1 MGHAGP
7 SEDGAVTLAVPDAA
21 QLPALVDE
29 HRTYKAIRAL
39 TVPVFKFVWGLQIEG
54 AHRVPDE
61 GPVILAANHRS
72 NFDSIV
78 LPRITRRPVN
88 FMAKREFFTSPH
100 FSRFLAHMGAFPVDR
115 GRPDKAATEHA
126 LDVLRAGGVLALYP
140 EGTRRSGSEIGTVAR
155 GTVWLA
161 QRANAQIVPVGIGG
175 SEFTQ
180 PKGSKRIHR
189 MRIRIVVGD
198 PLPPPV
204 SRGREA
210 LASRNTE
217 LVKTIQELFLEAGGP
232 GPTPLR
238 RDRSAPRWTK
248 RAVSG

>member
-7 SEDGAVTLAVPDAA
+7 SEDGAVTPGFPEAA
-21 QLPALVDE
+21 QVPVLVDE
-29 HRTYKAIRAL
+29 HRTYKVLRAL
-39 TVPVFKFVWGLQIEG
+39 SVPLYEFVWGLQIEG
-54 AHRVPDE
+54 AHHVPAE

-78 LPRITRRPVN
+78 LPRITHRPVN
-88 FMAKREFFTSPH
+88 FMAKREFFELPLA
-100 FSRFLAHMGAFPVDR
+100 SRFLTHVGAFPVDR
-115 GRPDKAATEHA
+115 GKPDKAATGHA

-140 EGTRRSGSEIGTVAR
+140 EGTRRSGPEIGEVAR

-161 QRANAQIVPVGIGG
+161 QRANAHIVPVGIGG

-189 MRIRIVVGD
+189 MRIRVVVGD
-198 PLPPPV
+198 ALPPPV
-204 SRGREA
+204 SRGRDA

-217 LVKTIQELFLEAGGP
+217 LVKAIQELFIEAGGP
-232 GPTPLR
+232 GPIPLR
-238 RDRSAPRWTK
+238 
-248 RAVSG
+248 